1 MQSTSASTSTARI
14 SQAEALRVL
23 DHVTG
28 MTVDRAIN
36 VLRFSPGHTCPPLE
50 RVISAG
56 LADVRSKSPEIT
68 GTQLVVVSGRVGD
81 GDTITRLRRHAHG
94 DAYWLTTHTT
104 SIEVELARDGGPAL
118 SAVRAVA
125 DPNQSGDRLDA

>member
-1 MQSTSASTSTARI
+1 MPAVSAATTTARI
-14 SQAEALRVL
+14 SQAEALRVI

-28 MTVDRAIN
+28 MTVERAIK
-36 VLRFSPGHTCPPLE
+36 VLRFSPGHTCPALE

-56 LADVRSKSPEIT
+56 LADVRSTHPETT
-68 GTQLVVVSGRVGD
+68 GTQLVVAGGRVGD

-104 SIEVELARDGGPAL
+104 SIEVELEFDAGPVPAAR
-118 SAVRAVA
+118 VVA
-125 DPNQSGDRLDA
+125 DPHHSEERPDA